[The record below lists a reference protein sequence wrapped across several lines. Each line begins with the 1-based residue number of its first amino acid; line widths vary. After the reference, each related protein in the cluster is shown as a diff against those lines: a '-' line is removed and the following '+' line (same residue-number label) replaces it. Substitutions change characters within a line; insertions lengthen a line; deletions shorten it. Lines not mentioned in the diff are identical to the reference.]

1 MYRRVVALLSMA
13 FLCCMPGCLFVNHST
28 KVVRDKEPMQR
39 VAFESEQARQA
50 FVAGVHDLQTRKQ
63 SYNFQVSAVPLLW
76 WRSSANELSDNAI
89 YNDQIS
95 VCDTNGDGV
104 ISTQEGITYRSVV
117 AAQIHEVDQ
126 HRNQESHQASA
137 TVTNIGPPTRP
148 QPAPTPPG
156 LIRTATKAS
165 D

>member
-1 MYRRVVALLSMA
+1 MNRHFIALLA
-13 FLCCMPGCLFVNHST
+13 AALLCSTSGCLFVNHST

-39 VAFESEQARQA
+39 VQFESEQAHQC

-63 SYNFQVSAVPLLW
+63 SYNFQVSAMPLLW

-104 ISTQEGITYRSVV
+104 ISTQEALTYRSIV
-117 AAQIHEVDQ
+117 AAQISEAAKRQ
-126 HRNQESHQASA
+126 TQESHPESPAVTTYDPPAS
-137 TVTNIGPPTRP
+137 P
-148 QPAPTPPG
+148 QTTPPG
-156 LIRTATKAS
+156 
-165 D
+165 